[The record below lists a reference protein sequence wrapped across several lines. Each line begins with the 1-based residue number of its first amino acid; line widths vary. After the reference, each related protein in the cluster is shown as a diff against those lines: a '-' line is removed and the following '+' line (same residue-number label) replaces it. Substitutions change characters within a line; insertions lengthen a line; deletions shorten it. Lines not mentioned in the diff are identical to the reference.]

1 VWTPMDEEMKRQFK
15 DLMFG
20 IMFLAMFLIFLSY
33 IREYEDRI
41 TRLENM
47 NETILNTRD
56 TPNYYE
62 ELKTWE
68 PFRPEIKELYES
80 KNK

>member
-1 VWTPMDEEMKRQFK
+1 MDTETKNSLK

-33 IREYEDRI
+33 VKEFEDRI

-47 NETILNTRD
+47 NETLLRTRRE

-62 ELKTWE
+62 YLKGWNKVDLKINE
-68 PFRPEIKELYES
+68 IVPE
-80 KNK
+80 